1 VKLANFL
8 PWRRSAKVESSPA
21 FLAPPLTPLLAQYEA
36 ARYTQ
41 DRSWLPGY
49 AQDARY
55 DLDPGTRIEILRK
68 ARYFEKNHALAQKF
82 LELIETNVVGTGIT
96 PTPASSDPAWNAKAL
111 AWWEQWSKF
120 ADLTSRQEFPSL
132 QALIVR
138 AQATD
143 GEIFVYLTN
152 GESGRPRIQL
162 IEAHRVLSADLPT
175 FRKEGFREID
185 GVLVDARG
193 RPAFYIVGQDAD
205 SLGRA
210 APSRVAVLPAEQVV
224 HVFEPSRAGQY
235 RGVSLFHSILH
246 VLHDLDDLQRY
257 EMLAA
262 KDASSRANIVYTDS
276 GEVPQSVSPIGR
288 PQTSTTA
295 SADDRQTYYEKAFG
309 GKTVALRKGDRW
321 DQAESQRPSAAMRE
335 FWEYLTDLC
344 CKGVGI
350 SYAAVSDYSGK
361 WGGAALR
368 GAVTSDNRFY
378 EIRTRA
384 LSSCLQRIY
393 EYAIG
398 WAINSGELMDPPTDW
413 YRVRW
418 QPPRRASVDIG
429 RESAAILNELR
440 AGIRTYRDVLG
451 ELGLDW
457 QEVLRQRAEEEKFV
471 AQLAAEYG
479 VRPSQIVAID
489 PAERTQMNAQ
499 PAQKQEP
506 SDE

>member
-1 VKLANFL
+1 
-8 PWRRSAKVESSPA
+8 
-21 FLAPPLTPLLAQYEA
+21 
-36 ARYTQ
+36 
-41 DRSWLPGY
+41 
-49 AQDARY
+49 
-55 DLDPGTRIEILRK
+55 
-68 ARYFEKNHALAQKF
+68 
-82 LELIETNVVGTGIT
+82 
-96 PTPASSDPAWNAKAL
+96 
-111 AWWEQWSKF
+111 
-120 ADLTSRQEFPSL
+120 
-132 QALIVR
+132 
-138 AQATD
+138 
-143 GEIFVYLTN
+143 
-152 GESGRPRIQL
+152 
-162 IEAHRVLSADLPT
+162 
-175 FRKEGFREID
+175 
-185 GVLVDARG
+185 
-193 RPAFYIVGQDAD
+193 
-205 SLGRA
+205 
-210 APSRVAVLPAEQVV
+210 
-224 HVFEPSRAGQY
+224 
-235 RGVSLFHSILH
+235 
-246 VLHDLDDLQRY
+246 
-257 EMLAA
+257 MLAA

-276 GEVPQSVSPIGR
+276 GEVPQSISPIGR
-288 PQTSTTA
+288 PLTATTA
-295 SADDRQTYYEKAFG
+295 GTDDRQTYYEKAFG

-378 EIRTRA
+378 EIRTRS
-384 LSSCLQRIY
+384 LSSAFQRIY

-457 QEVLRQRAEEEKFV
+457 QEVLRQRAEEEKYV

-489 PAERTQMNAQ
+489 PNERAQMNAQ
-499 PAQKQEP
+499 PSQPEAP
-506 SDE
+506 TTDE